1 MQTLFSAIRA
11 ATTFG
16 NERLRLVFTFTSP
29 FQVGTPLWSFI
40 LFAKLG
46 LINGATATAL
56 PVLAHLSGV
65 VSLLSA
71 VHRSRGRAMVT
82 RAPSKSSFAKKM
94 GSIAPHR
101 AVQAR
106 PSNDSPGSDWKIEA
120 WPRAMDSSVW
130 IELIDRFGA
139 YGSWLAG
146 WASTGLNRAAR
157 YSASAHFAQLG
168 LEDWWLGRGLNRE
181 H

>member
-16 NERLRLVFTFTSP
+16 NARLRLVFTFTSP

-71 VHRSRGRAMVT
+71 VHRSRRRAMVT

-120 WPRAMDSSVW
+120 
-130 IELIDRFGA
+130 
-139 YGSWLAG
+139 
-146 WASTGLNRAAR
+146 
-157 YSASAHFAQLG
+157 
-168 LEDWWLGRGLNRE
+168 
-181 H
+181 

>member
-1 MQTLFSAIRA
+1 MAGSRAEPRTLDRA
-11 ATTFG
+11 LA
-16 NERLRLVFTFTSP
+16 
-29 FQVGTPLWSFI
+29 VGTPLWSFI

-71 VHRSRGRAMVT
+71 VHRSRRRAMVT

-120 WPRAMDSSVW
+120 
-130 IELIDRFGA
+130 
-139 YGSWLAG
+139 
-146 WASTGLNRAAR
+146 
-157 YSASAHFAQLG
+157 
-168 LEDWWLGRGLNRE
+168 
-181 H
+181 

>member
-1 MQTLFSAIRA
+1 MRTIPKLKIII
-11 ATTFG
+11 
-16 NERLRLVFTFTSP
+16 
-29 FQVGTPLWSFI
+29 VGTPLWSFI

-71 VHRSRGRAMVT
+71 VHRSRRRAMVT

-120 WPRAMDSSVW
+120 
-130 IELIDRFGA
+130 
-139 YGSWLAG
+139 
-146 WASTGLNRAAR
+146 
-157 YSASAHFAQLG
+157 
-168 LEDWWLGRGLNRE
+168 
-181 H
+181 